1 MLLTRA
7 NFWFALTPAIAGYRS
22 LSQAQQRLIP
32 ITDKNSNNIAM
43 TFRGYDHG
51 TESEWSGSTGGCQGV
66 AKEGQD
72 SRGAQSG
79 TSHRV
84 AAGIGFEFGADSGR
98 HWALGGRNLHN
109 AYPVW
114 SCAGGRKES
123 NAQQARAAQPGQ
135 GQSGA
140 RGADTGRSAERCRNG
155 WGCHFSSPEAGHRG
169 PTWKAVGVVTLYQ
182 MLSRHGWRKLAPDK
196 S

>member
-1 MLLTRA
+1 MWPPYTSKIWTELRNFLRILDNVLLVV
-7 NFWFALTPAIAGYRS
+7 
-22 LSQAQQRLIP
+22 IP

-84 AAGIGFEFGADSGR
+84 AACIGFEFGADSGR

-155 WGCHFSSPEAGHRG
+155 WSGHCSSPEAGHRG
-169 PTWKAVGVVTLYQ
+169 PTWKAVGVVHAVPDVV
-182 MLSRHGWRKLAPDK
+182 SPWLAQACTG
-196 S
+196 